1 MSSPVFGEGED
12 SSLHKAKQM
21 FLKHLEE
28 VDTSEGL
35 TNTLV
40 VKFRLEP
47 EVEDALNKFVEAH
60 GCSMESRVLTRE
72 EQDKIDKRRK
82 TCAQYTWF
90 MVTPEAQEE
99 YLKDRKAPL
108 KRPSSAKATPKKV
121 TPKKATPAKSARKP
135 KDKTVKPVT
144 KKETPESEDSNQFLL
159 PAQREEDGDMLRIP
173 RAKFDDL
180 CARLADALLLLPTTD
195 MVRGTECRDALVD
208 VAHEMRELK
217 SLKRP
222 LDDAE
227 EAGTSQSHRK
237 AKRPRAH

>member
-1 MSSPVFGEGED
+1 MYLHSP
-12 SSLHKAKQM
+12 
-21 FLKHLEE
+21 
-28 VDTSEGL
+28 
-35 TNTLV
+35 
-40 VKFRLEP
+40 
-47 EVEDALNKFVEAH
+47 DAPFPLSWVP
-60 GCSMESRVLTRE
+60 
-72 EQDKIDKRRK
+72 Q
-82 TCAQYTWF
+82 CAQYTWF

-99 YLKDRKAPL
+99 YLRGRKSPL

-121 TPKKATPAKSARKP
+121 TPKKATTSTPAKSARKP

-144 KKETPESEDSNQFLL
+144 KKDTPECMSPNILIFRALIRPPAEDSNQFVL
-159 PAQREEDGDMLRIP
+159 PAQGGDGDILQIP